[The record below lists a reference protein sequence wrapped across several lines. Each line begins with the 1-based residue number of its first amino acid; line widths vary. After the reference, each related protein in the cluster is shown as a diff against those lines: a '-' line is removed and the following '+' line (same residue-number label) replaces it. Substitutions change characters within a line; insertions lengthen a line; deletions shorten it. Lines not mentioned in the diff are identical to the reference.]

1 MADRGF
7 TLGRSISVIAPGAAC
22 VLTLVEEIEEQGER
36 KGFCGQSEEGDA
48 QLWKSAGLQGG
59 VSAVEQ
65 MSQSLLL
72 GKVEA
77 VGWVEIE
84 LLCISSLCCHV
95 GR

>member
-22 VLTLVEEIEEQGER
+22 VLTLVEEMEEQGER

-65 MSQSLLL
+65 MSQSQRLRVLFTPAWE
-72 GKVEA
+72 GGGCW
-77 VGWVEIE
+77 VGED
-84 LLCISSLCCHV
+84 
-95 GR
+95 